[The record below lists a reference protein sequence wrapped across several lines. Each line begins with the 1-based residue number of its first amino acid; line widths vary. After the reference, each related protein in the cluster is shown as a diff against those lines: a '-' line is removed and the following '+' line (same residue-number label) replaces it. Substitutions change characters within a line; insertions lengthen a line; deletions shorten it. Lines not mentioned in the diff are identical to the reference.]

1 MQDTLHWVIWG
12 LGILVTGLG
21 GFLAGYLKKKGENLA
36 QKENLE
42 NLIKEVHAVT
52 TTTKKIEAEISSGVW
67 DRQKRWELKRDV
79 LFEAARRIAAT
90 YDALKNLDNY
100 LQTEIKNPAIKNLGW
115 TQIGIDENTKWFK
128 AKAALDESRLFI
140 EVTCGGDVADAVDKF
155 GHLTTTVAAKINK
168 NDSEIFKQSTAQ
180 LFSLNNTIKAAIRK
194 ELAIETAA
202 ENSGS

>member
-1 MQDTLHWVIWG
+1 MQDMLRWVIWG

-36 QKENLE
+36 QKENLD
-42 NLIKEVHAVT
+42 NLIREVHAVT

-90 YDALKNLDNY
+90 FDALKNLDNY
-100 LQTEIKNPAIKNLGW
+100 LQTEIKNPAIKDLAW
-115 TQIGIDENTKWFK
+115 TQVGIDENTKWFK

-140 EVTCGGDVADAVDKF
+140 GVTCGGNVADAVDKF

-168 NDSEIFKQSTAQ
+168 NDGGIFKESTAQ
-180 LFSLNNTIKAAIRK
+180 LFSLNEAIRAAIRK
-194 ELAIETAA
+194 ELAIETTA
-202 ENSGS
+202 EIS